1 LGIRLI
7 RLVSVLRDWFGDSL
21 SVVSRLTVPGFLTW
35 KGTSEFLVL
44 AFRWGLGS
52 WARELGGGGSSKAL
66 RGILMEW
73 RARVRLGIRLMR
85 DVSISRYA

>member
-1 LGIRLI
+1 MGGGRGSMEALRWKVLERRALTRLGIRLI
-7 RLVSVLRDWFGDSL
+7 RLMYVLRDWFGNSL

-52 WARELGGGGSSKAL
+52 WARA
-66 RGILMEW
+66 
-73 RARVRLGIRLMR
+73 
-85 DVSISRYA
+85 